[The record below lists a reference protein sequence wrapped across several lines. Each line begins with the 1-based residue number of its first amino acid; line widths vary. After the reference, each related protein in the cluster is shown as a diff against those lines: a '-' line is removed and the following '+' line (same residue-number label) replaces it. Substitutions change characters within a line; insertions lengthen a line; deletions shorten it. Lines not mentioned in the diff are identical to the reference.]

1 MPSLASSNL
10 SSYDYNPVTQRLTI
24 VFHGG
29 RVYTYSSVPQ
39 SIADGLGSAES
50 AGKYF
55 NHNIKDIFS
64 FTPGGAV
71 VAPGH
76 EFTEKT

>member
-10 SSYDYNPVTQRLTI
+10 SSYDYNPATQTLTI

-39 SIADGLGSAES
+39 GIADGLGSAES
-50 AGKYF
+50 AGRYF
-55 NHNIKDIFS
+55 NHNIKDVYELHQ
-64 FTPGGAV
+64 GGRV
-71 VAPGH
+71 VDQP
-76 EFTEKT
+76 FTERT